1 VQVFFLNKVR
11 EQIVIIKV
19 FIDITKAG
27 YINYLKKGAEMSK
40 AKVTYVNGL
49 QFVGEAESGHA
60 IIMDGTPDVGG
71 SNTGLRPT
79 ELLLIGIGGCSGMD
93 IVSILKKKKQDV
105 KGVEI
110 NVDGQK
116 AENYP
121 KKFTEIGIEFVIRG
135 KNISEEAV
143 KRAVQLS
150 MEKYCS
156 VKATLEGSA
165 KINYSYTII
174 EE

>member
-1 VQVFFLNKVR
+1 
-11 EQIVIIKV
+11 
-19 FIDITKAG
+19 
-27 YINYLKKGAEMSK
+27 MSK
-40 AKVTYVNGL
+40 AKVTYLNGM
-49 QFVGEAESGHA
+49 QFVGEADSGHA
-60 IIMDGTPDVGG
+60 IVMDGAPDVGG
-71 SNTGLRPT
+71 RNTGLRPT
-79 ELLLIGIGGCSGMD
+79 ELLLLGIGGCSGMD

-110 NVDGQK
+110 NVDGRK
-116 AENYP
+116 ADSYP
-121 KKFTEIGIEFVIRG
+121 QKFTEIQLEFVITG

-156 VKATLEGSA
+156 VKATLEGSS
-165 KINYSYTII
+165 KITYSYKII